1 MSEHFYSS
9 LVGICCFEGKKFK
22 VYTIKFLYLMSVKL
36 GRRNN
41 KLNQNDKS
49 EAKSTHVASV
59 QKHMRSKY
67 VPCHLLSQDLKILQ
81 G

>member
-1 MSEHFYSS
+1 
-9 LVGICCFEGKKFK
+9 
-22 VYTIKFLYLMSVKL
+22 MSVKL